1 LVALLLLLEDTSD
14 RQPQYENLFFYFYA
28 QTFCL
33 FDYARIQMLL
43 IYNLLSNKGHL
54 INRKWMH
61 KVVIPAVNA
70 LIHPIILVEK
80 PLTASGDETLGKV
93 NQEGKC
99 IRRSM

>member
-1 LVALLLLLEDTSD
+1 
-14 RQPQYENLFFYFYA
+14 
-28 QTFCL
+28 
-33 FDYARIQMLL
+33 
-43 IYNLLSNKGHL
+43 
-54 INRKWMH
+54 MH

-99 IRRSM
+99 IRRSMWIALILLYGC